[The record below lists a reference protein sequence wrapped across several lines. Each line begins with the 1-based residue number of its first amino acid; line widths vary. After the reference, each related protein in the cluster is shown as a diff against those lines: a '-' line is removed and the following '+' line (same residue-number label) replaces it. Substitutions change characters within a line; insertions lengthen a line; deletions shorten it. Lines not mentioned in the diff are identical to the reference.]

1 MTGREAATGV
11 KNPMRTN
18 EIIRALLESDDDELS
33 VKDVIGLPDETLD
46 QQKKTLLAQAID
58 RKSKYLGLPC
68 VKTGEHTN
76 RHGETFI
83 FGQFGKRR
91 PNTTMSTLLY
101 LHPHTGWQLVES
113 DDDYKEVYQSDPTPE
128 LPLGTVIHHTM
139 REEDLIPAFLDAL
152 ESVSPIEAAEMRKNY
167 AEEIEQADPEF
178 LWETLVPALD
188 YHTPPY
194 CYFGSHPGDGSDYG
208 VWVNEEAIEDD
219 LQYEEEAWPGVRKV
233 VAIRK
238 GEPLPRNAQFVV
250 VTSLHGVY
258 AELLDGETGQQ
269 IWVQ

>member
-1 MTGREAATGV
+1 MTGREAAYGV

-101 LHPHTGWQLVES
+101 LHPHTGWQLVENEE
-113 DDDYKEVYQSDPTPE
+113 DYKDVYGAGEEAPV
-128 LPLGTVIHHTM
+128 LGLGTVIHHTM

-152 ESVSPIEAAEMRKNY
+152 ETVAPFKAAEMRQDY
-167 AEEIEQADPEF
+167 ADEIAQADPEF
-178 LWETLVPALD
+178 CWETLVDELNR
-188 YHTPPY
+188 HVPPY
-194 CYFGSHPGDGSDYG
+194 TYFGSNPGDGSDYG
-208 VWVNEEAIEDD
+208 VWVDEETIRDD
-219 LQYEEEAWPGVRKV
+219 LRYEDNEKLLAMTKGQPMPVGSRYIIVLDHAGNMEELIDGRTRK
-233 VAIRK
+233 
-238 GEPLPRNAQFVV
+238 
-250 VTSLHGVY
+250 
-258 AELLDGETGQQ
+258 Q

>member
-1 MTGREAATGV
+1 
-11 KNPMRTN
+11 MRTN

-113 DDDYKEVYQSDPTPE
+113 DDDYKEVYHSDPTPE

-152 ESVSPIEAAEMRKNY
+152 ESVSPLEAAEMRRDY
-167 AEEIEQADPEF
+167 ADEIADADPEF
-178 LWETLVPALD
+178 CWETLVPALD
-188 YHTPPY
+188 YHAPPY
-194 CYFGSHPGDGSDYG
+194 TYFGSHPGDGSDYG
-208 VWVNEEAIEDD
+208 VWVSEEAIDDD
-219 LQYEEEAWPGVRKV
+219 LRYEEMAYPGVRKLL
-233 VAIRK
+233 AMTK
-238 GEPLPRNAQFVV
+238 GEPMPKGAMFVIV
-250 VTSLHGVY
+250 KDHAGNY
-258 AELLDGETGQQ
+258 EELLDGETGQQ